1 MIGSQFIEEL
11 KFHCEIEDVVSSYVS
26 LKRGGRNLMGLCPF
40 HSEKTGSF
48 AVFPDTQSFY
58 CFGCGK
64 GGDVITFIEEIEHL
78 SYVEAVQ
85 LLAKRAGLEVPDSG
99 ENNELARLKT
109 EILEINRQAARFYYK
124 YLLSD
129 NGKAARAYLVERGLS
144 AETVK
149 KFGLGYAPNAWGEM
163 YRHLKGLGYR
173 DEALLSSNIVAR
185 GRNGSCYDQFR
196 NRVIFPIIDL
206 RGNVIAFGGRALD
219 QKGPKYLNS
228 SDTPVFKKSRNLFA
242 LNIAKAS
249 KAGKLILSEGYM
261 DVISIHQGGFDYA
274 VATLGTALTSE
285 QVQLIAQYTNEVILA
300 YDSDEAG
307 QKATKRAVELLDARG
322 LQIRILS
329 IPGAKDPDEYIK
341 KFGSTRFKLL
351 LDGSDNYVEYEL
363 HRLRQVYDIETTQG
377 KIDYLKKAS
386 KLLSEVNSPV
396 ERDVFILKVANE
408 LSITKDALYLQVNN
422 LIKQNRR
429 AKNKKERADIHIA
442 GFEKLDKINPER
454 NRNKGAALTE
464 EKLIAVLMKNPD
476 YYNRIC
482 CRIRPEDFVT
492 SFNRQVY
499 TVLTER
505 LRQNLPVDLMQLS
518 ADFDKE
524 QMARIAGILNASDA
538 HCTTEQ
544 ADEYMERLLEFK
556 NRKTKEDI
564 AGMDDNDTLAY
575 IASLGKKKK

>member
-1 MIGSQFIEEL
+1 M
-11 KFHCEIEDVVSSYVS
+11 SSYVS